1 MNRQL
6 TEMFVAAEGR
16 YLNEMEQTALRDFAQ
31 GLEARLAAMAEIS
44 AKETG
49 MVERTVKE
57 VFSAYPDI
65 EKKFKNAMKTCIRD
79 ETLVLRY
86 AAMAM
91 LRNDPHYLNE
101 TLLTWMATILK
112 GVGLA
117 PHFIEDT
124 YKTLALTVSK
134 ELTPATAKLL
144 QPFIIQCAAVL
155 GGGSKAAGESST
167 PPKEAR

>member
-6 TEMFVAAEGR
+6 TEILAAAEGR
-16 YLNEMEQTALRDFAQ
+16 YLSETEQSVLRDFAQ
-31 GLEARLAAMAEIS
+31 GLEARLAAMTEIS
-44 AKETG
+44 AKETVI
-49 MVERTVKE
+49 VERTVKE

-86 AAMAM
+86 AALAM
-91 LRNDPHYLNE
+91 LRNDPQYLSD

-124 YKTLALTVSK
+124 YKALALTVNK
-134 ELTPATAKLL
+134 ELTPASAKLL
-144 QPFIIQCAAVL
+144 QPFIMQCAAVL
-155 GGGSKAAGESST
+155 GGTKGAGDGSAPA
-167 PPKEAR
+167 KEAR